1 MSKPRRPQSS
11 AAAPAAS
18 LNDEW
23 TPALDAVVGS
33 AQAPVPTQA
42 VVAEPSGAE
51 DDELSAVERTGAQL
65 PFDLEPDEHP
75 GELQGDQRGIV
86 IDADPED
93 EAAAGT
99 PDLLSSAG
107 GDRTAAYDPP
117 ADLFEQVPD
126 PEAQPVAQP
135 FHLQSTA
142 FLPPVRPAAAAAV
155 APRPSIEVDEAL
167 IIRQD
172 TEAAAAELNAA
183 RAAVEAKRRSAVAA
197 KPQAQHAPVPEL
209 SPPRKDRRD
218 ARPHGPMHKR
228 KAPTERVEPVRP
240 VDPAENELTGVYEPP
255 TALPELPR
263 AKLLIVEGENQG
275 KSYFLNRN
283 HTSVGRGID
292 NDVVLMDLS
301 VSRRHFRV
309 DRHGEGFKLVDL
321 GSGNGTQINGQRR
334 EEGELY
340 DKDQVALG
348 NTILEVSY
356 VSLPRVR
363 ATNAQ
368 PTDPRHVLTPA
379 TAGARATTAPNSA
392 PEEQRVPWRWIAL
405 WSVVTFC
412 VVLLGM
418 LAVRELRRG
427 DTAPDEASLK
437 ARDQMALAESA
448 IKVRAWGRAEEALT
462 VARSLAPKL
471 DLPYAATQARIDSE
485 RVNAARL
492 EEARSMRASAPSAQV
507 AERLRLVPP
516 DSAYHAEAQ
525 SLIAELT
532 QSVPVTAT
540 PTAATPVQEPRV
552 VASPVR
558 VAPESRGAPAST
570 RVSPEPT
577 PRVRPE
583 RREPAAV
590 EPAAETGRTRAE
602 HGDAMALYRAEKFS
616 EAALALDRLSKRGG
630 KAGADAA
637 AKARLVRTFA
647 DEWSTAEKAV
657 RARRAKEA
665 VSALQK
671 ASGTDRKL
679 GGVFRDRID
688 QQLAEQSYTVAI
700 QAFNRQAY
708 DEAIEANAR
717 TLQLMPGHPQ
727 APRLQDKMRKGAGLI
742 LREGQRALADGDREA
757 AQRLA
762 RALIKLLP
770 RDDANQR
777 PARDLLAR
785 AGG

>member
-1 MSKPRRPQSS
+1 MSKSRRPKSS
-11 AAAPAAS
+11 AGPAAAAPAAS

-42 VVAEPSGAE
+42 VIAEPAGVE

-65 PFDLEPDEHP
+65 PFDLEPDDSP
-75 GELQGDQRGIV
+75 GGLDGDQRGIV
-86 IDADPED
+86 IDED
-93 EAAAGT
+93 LDDDASAGT
-99 PDLLSSAG
+99 SEHLSAAG

-142 FLPPVRPAAAAAV
+142 FLPPVRPAAPAPAAV

-172 TEAAAAELNAA
+172 TEAAAAELSAA
-183 RAAVEAKRRSAVAA
+183 RAAVEAKRRAAASA
-197 KPQAQHAPVPEL
+197 KPPAQHAPLPEL
-209 SPPRKDRRD
+209 SAPRKERRD
-218 ARPHGPMHKR
+218 ARPQGPMHKR

-255 TALPELPR
+255 AALPELPR

-321 GSGNGTQINGQRR
+321 GSGNGTQVNGQRR

-340 DKDQVALG
+340 DKDQIALG
-348 NTILEVSY
+348 NTIIEVTY
-356 VSLPRVR
+356 VSRPRVR

-379 TAGARATTAPNSA
+379 TAGARTTTAPNSA

-405 WSVVTFC
+405 WSAVTFC

-427 DTAPDEASLK
+427 DAAPDEASLK

-448 IKVRAWGRAEEALT
+448 IKVRAWGRAEEAVT
-462 VARSLAPKL
+462 VARSLAPQL

-492 EEARSMRASAPSAQV
+492 EEARAMRATAPSAQV

-516 DSAYHAEAQ
+516 ESAYHAEAQ
-525 SLIAELT
+525 SLVAELLQPT
-532 QSVPVTAT
+532 P
-540 PTAATPVQEPRV
+540 PTAPLSVASSAVAPRI

-558 VAPESRGAPAST
+558 VAPEP
-570 RVSPEPT
+570 P

-583 RREPAAV
+583 RREPAQV

-602 HGDAMALYRAEKFS
+602 QGDAMALYRAERFS
-616 EAALALDRLSKRGG
+616 EAALALDRLGKRGG

-637 AKARLVRTFA
+637 SKARLVRTFA
-647 DEWSTAEKAV
+647 DEWSAAEKAV
-657 RARRAKEA
+657 RAWRAKEA
-665 VSALQK
+665 VSALQR
-671 ASGTDRKL
+671 ASSTDRKL
-679 GGVFRDRID
+679 GGLFRDRID

-717 TLQLMPGHPQ
+717 VLQLMPGHPQ
-727 APRLQDKMRKGAGLI
+727 APRLQDKMRKSAGLI